1 MKYIPCQLLFKAW
14 RYFMMSCS
22 GVSDQ
27 QTLACADTSYM
38 LSLYFFGSDVSRHCR
53 ERFRIA
59 VEEYK
64 NNVHNRKKAW
74 LLFNRNL
81 SHIMDYELTKYGIH
95 RADPVEI
102 IKSLY
107 STTDTLGL

>member
-1 MKYIPCQLLFKAW
+1 
-14 RYFMMSCS
+14 MMSCS
-22 GVSDQ
+22 GVNDE
-27 QTLACADTSYM
+27 QTLTCANTSYM

-53 ERFRIA
+53 ERFRRA

-64 NNVHNRKKAW
+64 MNVHNRKKAW
-74 LLFNRNL
+74 LLFNKHL
-81 SHIMDYELTKYGIH
+81 SHIMDYELNRYGIH

-107 STTDTLGL
+107 STANALGL